1 MTTEAPTAL
10 TLEVV
15 DPKLALVVKEQ
26 SLDLDSAATVLTTFE
41 PLIQLARKWQ
51 AKVDSIK
58 VTDASQKSEMAL
70 ARSVRLGLREVRLD
84 AEKARK
90 RLKESAL
97 KQGRVVDGAANI
109 IKGITEPLEAQLQE
123 AEDFVERQEIARKA
137 RLKAEREALL
147 APFAIDTSV
156 YVLADMSDPQFNQL
170 LAGTKLAHEAK
181 AQAALEAEKARL
193 AKEAEEAKQREA
205 VRVEN
210 ERLKAEAVKREAEVA
225 VERAEAARKQAH
237 TDAVAKK
244 EREALA
250 ATAAA
255 EKRVAD
261 AALATERKKTADA
274 AAEVKRIRDAE
285 DARVA
290 KEKADKEAEAARVAA
305 AAKAAARA
313 PEKDKLLAFA
323 ALIEGLT
330 LPTLT
335 TPEGKTVLVTLKEQ
349 NAKYAAW
356 VRKQGE
362 AL

>member
-1 MTTEAPTAL
+1 MSSSAPDTAPVL

-26 SLDLDSAATVLTTFE
+26 SLDLDSAAAVLTTFE

-123 AEDFVERQEIARKA
+123 AEDFVERQEVARKA

-210 ERLKAEAVKREAEVA
+210 ERLKTEAAQKDADLAAQKAESDRKAKEVA
-225 VERAEAARKQAH
+225 DK
-237 TDAVAKK
+237 
-244 EREALA
+244 
-250 ATAAA
+250 
-255 EKRVAD
+255 AD
-261 AALATERKKTADA
+261 AALAAERKKAADA
-274 AAEVKRIRDAE
+274 AAETKRIKDAE

-290 KEKADKEAEAARVAA
+290 KVKADKDAETARVAA

-362 AL
+362 TL